1 MFSYKES
8 RMREGISISGGGD
21 RRATK
26 GQYDFVIFFVLVFF
40 VLVLAVVVLMN
51 VKNTMNL
58 RDILAESVK
67 SQLLSVSMAA
77 REIVDVDDF
86 MKYDNAD
93 VAALPEYQAT
103 LSRLRLLCDSVGAK
117 YIYALKMQRGE
128 AVFVF
133 DTDSENEEIFI
144 SYDIS
149 PVHEAAFMGRNA
161 ADIMNVKDEYG
172 SFNTGA
178 VPIWNNGKV
187 AGIIC
192 TDIKDEYMESSL
204 ATAYYNSAILV
215 CMLAVTMLVTFYIV
229 LQLLKRLKAMQQ
241 KLQRQALYDH
251 VTDLP
256 NRQYL
261 MDHLAKLTSAKTRK
275 PFALFFID
283 LDNFKTVND
292 NAGHDAGDALL
303 RHIAQYLDGAL
314 ENTKSFRP
322 TAGQL
327 NIAARVGG
335 DEFIQ
340 VVHGVETE
348 EKAREIAIRLLG
360 NFKNQYLDRFIE
372 KYAVGLSVGV
382 ALYPYHSDNY
392 HVIIKYADMAMY
404 AAKQAGK
411 NQYRLYSD
419 ELNRAVPADGGTNTE
434 RE

>member
-1 MFSYKES
+1 M
-8 RMREGISISGGGD
+8 
-21 RRATK
+21 
-26 GQYDFVIFFVLVFF
+26 
-40 VLVLAVVVLMN
+40 
-51 VKNTMNL
+51 
-58 RDILAESVK
+58 
-67 SQLLSVSMAA
+67 
-77 REIVDVDDF
+77 
-86 MKYDNAD
+86 
-93 VAALPEYQAT
+93 
-103 LSRLRLLCDSVGAK
+103 
-117 YIYALKMQRGE
+117 
-128 AVFVF
+128 
-133 DTDSENEEIFI
+133 
-144 SYDIS
+144 
-149 PVHEAAFMGRNA
+149 
-161 ADIMNVKDEYG
+161 
-172 SFNTGA
+172 
-178 VPIWNNGKV
+178 
-187 AGIIC
+187 
-192 TDIKDEYMESSL
+192 
-204 ATAYYNSAILV
+204 
-215 CMLAVTMLVTFYIV
+215 
-229 LQLLKRLKAMQQ
+229 
-241 KLQRQALYDH
+241 
-251 VTDLP
+251 
-256 NRQYL
+256 
-261 MDHLAKLTSAKTRK
+261 
-275 PFALFFID
+275 
-283 LDNFKTVND
+283 ND

-322 TAGQL
+322 AAGQL